1 MPSHQERVK
10 RNYIWT
16 CSQCFEQFNS
26 KEQLE
31 KHLKDNTY
39 LLDNMTY
46 SHMHWSGNYDKK

>member
-39 LLDNMTY
+39 LLDNITY